1 MIVFQNPSYPLQLR
15 PLRGDLKAN
24 ELITVYESIQE
35 RLERTVQLKKKM
47 EDIPRHVTK
56 CDLCKIGMSIYLRDK
71 ANKIIAKE
79 VTELEEY
86 LKTLPQC

>member
-1 MIVFQNPSYPLQLR
+1 MLFANPSYPLRLR

-24 ELITVYESIQE
+24 ELITVYESVLHRVEQTLMAK
-35 RLERTVQLKKKM
+35 RQV
-47 EDIPRHVTK
+47 EDVLRNVTK
-56 CDLCKIGMSIYLRDK
+56 TDMQQVGMALYLADK

-79 VTELEEY
+79 MGELEEY